1 MAKSQAPLNITV
13 LSGGPDAEA
22 MISRKSA
29 AAISNALR
37 TAGHHVHEL
46 DLPADDPSSP
56 LHQIPQD
63 HVVFPALHGPWGEGG
78 GAQLQLVEL
87 GLPFVGFGP
96 AAAIGGHGQT
106 PDQSP
111 GVRTWR
117 GDRHWLGGPPRQ
129 PPTLPRPLRDETI
142 G

>member
-1 MAKSQAPLNITV
+1 MAKPQEPLNITV

-46 DLPADDPSSP
+46 DLPTEDPSSP

-63 HVVFPALHGPWGEGG
+63 HVVFPALAWP
-78 GAQLQLVEL
+78 
-87 GLPFVGFGP
+87 VG
-96 AAAIGGHGQT
+96 
-106 PDQSP
+106 
-111 GVRTWR
+111 
-117 GDRHWLGGPPRQ
+117 
-129 PPTLPRPLRDETI
+129 
-142 G
+142 